1 MNFGADAASAARLLM
16 RHCRLK
22 RVPGGA
28 ASVVAVMLT
37 LATTPVIAQKDAAA
51 YPARV
56 VTLINPFAAGSSTDM
71 VARVVAQKLTEAW
84 GKSVVVESRP
94 GASGNI
100 GLTAVARAP
109 ADGHMLGM
117 MIVSHATNAALQGAK
132 SGIDLVKDFAPISQV
147 VSQPYIIVVNP
158 SLPVRSI
165 KELVALAKARP
176 GAITYGSS
184 GTGGVLHL
192 AGELLAVQT
201 RIQMTHIPYKGAS
214 PALSDVAGGH
224 IAMLFLTR
232 MTAQPF
238 ITAGRVRALAVTAP
252 ERIQGLDLPTVQES
266 GLTGPYDV
274 SGWYGISAA
283 AGTPSAI
290 VERLNQDVNRVLKLP
305 DVRERML
312 AEGTLPVGGTPAQ
325 FGELV
330 RAEVEKWRRIIQQ
343 AAIR

>member
-1 MNFGADAASAARLLM
+1 MNFGADAASAARPLM

-37 LATTPVIAQKDAAA
+37 LATPPVIAQKDAAA

-56 VTLINPFAAGSSTDM
+56 VTLINPFAPGSSTDM

-117 MIVSHATNAALQGAK
+117 MIVSHATNAALQGGK
-132 SGIDLVKDFAPISQV
+132 SGIDLIKDFAPISQV

>member
-1 MNFGADAASAARLLM
+1 MNIGADAASAARLLM

-56 VTLINPFAAGSSTDM
+56 VTLINPFAPGSSTDM

-238 ITAGRVRALAVTAP
+238 MNAGRVRALAVTAP

>member
-37 LATTPVIAQKDAAA
+37 LATTPVIAQKEAAA

>member
-1 MNFGADAASAARLLM
+1 MNIGADAASAARLLM

-37 LATTPVIAQKDAAA
+37 LATTPVIAQKEAAA

-238 ITAGRVRALAVTAP
+238 MNAGRVRALAVTAP

>member
-1 MNFGADAASAARLLM
+1 
-16 RHCRLK
+16 
-22 RVPGGA
+22 
-28 ASVVAVMLT
+28 MLT

-56 VTLINPFAAGSSTDM
+56 VTLINPFAPGSSTDM

-238 ITAGRVRALAVTAP
+238 INAGRVRALAVTAP

>member
-16 RHCRLK
+16 RHCRLR

-37 LATTPVIAQKDAAA
+37 LATTPVIAQKEAAA
-51 YPARV
+51 YPTRV

>member
-16 RHCRLK
+16 RHCRLR

-37 LATTPVIAQKDAAA
+37 LATTPVIAQKEAAA

>member
-16 RHCRLK
+16 RHCRLR

-37 LATTPVIAQKDAAA
+37 LATTPVIAQKEAAA

-56 VTLINPFAAGSSTDM
+56 VTLINPFAPGSSTDM

-238 ITAGRVRALAVTAP
+238 MNAGRVRALAVTAP